1 MTKTIT
7 LPVKLARKLDA
18 ASERSKR
25 SPEELAR
32 EAIAEKL
39 SYLEWKEKA
48 IKAGELD
55 LRRRRIVTTEEL
67 LATLTRQR
75 QARAKS
81 RSKAA

>member
-1 MTKTIT
+1 MTKTIS
-7 LPVKLARKLDA
+7 LPMKLARKLDA

-55 LRRRRIVTTEEL
+55 LRRRRTVTTEEL
-67 LATLTRQR
+67 LATLTRQG
-75 QARAKS
+75 QARGRAS
-81 RSKAA
+81 TQE